1 MPNISQPLNIPQ
13 MLSIDIGIHN
23 LGWCVWNK
31 EDMVFGLYDIDA
43 NLPFNDDVVVSRVS
57 VINSFVK
64 EIFTEYPSIS
74 VVVIER
80 QVNVNT
86 MAMELMYALTAT
98 VYNFCKKIVI
108 FDPKLKFTTLSLK
121 YSTQNKAHKKLSV
134 AIVRNYLANERSHLL
149 PLFDCNKKRDDVAD
163 AILMLLVLVFKSD
176 KAALAKL
183 IPNNLV

>member
-1 MPNISQPLNIPQ
+1 MNR
-13 MLSIDIGIHN
+13 
-23 LGWCVWNK
+23 

-74 VVVIER
+74 MVVIER

-98 VYNFCKKIVI
+98 VYNYCKDIVI

-134 AIVRNYLANERSHLL
+134 AIVRNYLAQNRPHLL
-149 PLFDCNKKRDDVAD
+149 PLFDNNKKRDDIAD
-163 AILMLLVLVFKSD
+163 AVLMLLVLAFQSD
-176 KAALAKL
+176 KAALAQL

>member
-1 MPNISQPLNIPQ
+1 MNR
-13 MLSIDIGIHN
+13 
-23 LGWCVWNK
+23 
-31 EDMVFGLYDIDA
+31 EDMVFGLYDVDA
-43 NLPFNDDVVVSRVS
+43 NLPSNDDVVVSRVA

-74 VVVIER
+74 MVVIER

-98 VYNFCKKIVI
+98 VYNYCKEIVI

-134 AIVRNYLANERSHLL
+134 AIVHNYLAQNRPHLL
-149 PLFDCNKKRDDVAD
+149 PLFDNNKKRDDIAD
-163 AILMLLVLVFKSD
+163 AVLMLLVLAFQSD
-176 KAALAKL
+176 KAALAQL